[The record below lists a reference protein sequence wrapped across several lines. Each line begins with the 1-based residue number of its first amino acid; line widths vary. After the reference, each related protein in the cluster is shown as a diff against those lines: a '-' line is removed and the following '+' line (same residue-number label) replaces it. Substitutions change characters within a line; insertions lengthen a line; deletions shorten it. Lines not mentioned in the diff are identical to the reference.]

1 MLDDFRARKAG
12 GPAGTAAT
20 AGASTDSSAY

>member
-12 GPAGTAAT
+12 LASLAVAGDPPT
-20 AGASTDSSAY
+20 GGY